1 MLTSAHEETAIVNSA
16 HIQTDTPPTR
26 LVVKT
31 GKLIQEI
38 ADRQKLKTAMGNLS
52 DKDLRDVGL
61 TEDDLMT
68 VRNLGLST
76 SALELLRDARKKRL
90 GNW

>member
-1 MLTSAHEETAIVNSA
+1 MALLFKAATTQKLRISRKLS
-16 HIQTDTPPTR
+16 R

>member
-1 MLTSAHEETAIVNSA
+1 MALPFKAATTQKVRISRKLS
-16 HIQTDTPPTR
+16 R
-26 LVVKT
+26 LVVMT

-38 ADRQKLKTAMGNLS
+38 AGRQKLMSAMGNLS
-52 DKDLRDVGL
+52 EKGLRDVGL